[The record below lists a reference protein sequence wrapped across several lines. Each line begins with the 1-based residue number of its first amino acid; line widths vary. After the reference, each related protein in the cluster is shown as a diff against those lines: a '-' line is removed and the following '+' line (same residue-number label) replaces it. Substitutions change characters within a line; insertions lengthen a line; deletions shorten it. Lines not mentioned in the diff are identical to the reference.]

1 MLKIILQ
8 SSLAIWTTLW
18 LSRLSYIWRNIHYYL
33 GVFHFKICIRL
44 SKIFK
49 LKGSNYR
56 YVQAFVSSQLVGRKG
71 NFWIG
76 LTQSYDTGITEQW
89 TSGQEVRFTYWADEH
104 TGASSNINIPEIEFN
119 DKQCRLKVFKSFCNM
134 VGSNYELLMILSC
147 CKF

>member
-8 SSLAIWTTLW
+8 SSLAIYTTLW

-44 SKIFK
+44 AKIFK

-104 TGASSNINIPEIEFN
+104 TGASSNINIHEIEIN
-119 DKQCRLKVFKSFCNM
+119 NKQCKVLKSFCNM
-134 VGSNYELLMILSC
+134 VGSNYVLLMILSC